1 MLLFKKKWIKHRNN
15 TLNLP
20 VYRFDT
26 TIQRYIATAYDF
38 IYLKKNSIHNA
49 RKMPRYEEILLKNL
63 DNSEKWV
70 TFASVTDD
78 LGLFYPLVLAS
89 NLKSIIGLCYIK
101 CLHLQ
106 YMAKLSMSDKTE
118 TELIIDLQKGSVKA
132 FNAIYELYARRLYA
146 FCLKYTKSRQNAEE
160 IVEDT
165 FVWVWN
171 NRDSIKQEISLK
183 PILFLKTKHLLINAY
198 RKVVNSPIYEDYM
211 DYIDHNGNSNSA
223 DSPMEYDEFMKQVN
237 DCIDQLPK
245 AQQQIIR
252 LSKFEQ
258 LANKDIAEQLN
269 YSEQTVKN
277 QLSIGLKQLRTLL
290 KRKGIYLFVLL
301 LI

>member
-1 MLLFKKKWIKHRNN
+1 MGYFCIRNR
-15 TLNLP
+15 
-20 VYRFDT
+20 RFGLILSFSVGLKPD
-26 TIQRYIATAYDF
+26 
-38 IYLKKNSIHNA
+38 IYQ
-49 RKMPRYEEILLKNL
+49 
-63 DNSEKWV
+63 
-70 TFASVTDD
+70 
-78 LGLFYPLVLAS
+78 
-89 NLKSIIGLCYIK
+89 GLCYIK
-101 CLHLQ
+101 CLHFQ

-211 DYIDHNGNSNSA
+211 DYIDNI
-223 DSPMEYDEFMKQVN
+223 
-237 DCIDQLPK
+237 CIFLY
-245 AQQQIIR
+245 
-252 LSKFEQ
+252 
-258 LANKDIAEQLN
+258 N
-269 YSEQTVKN
+269 YQ
-277 QLSIGLKQLRTLL
+277 
-290 KRKGIYLFVLL
+290 
-301 LI
+301 

>member
-1 MLLFKKKWIKHRNN
+1 
-15 TLNLP
+15 
-20 VYRFDT
+20 
-26 TIQRYIATAYDF
+26 
-38 IYLKKNSIHNA
+38 
-49 RKMPRYEEILLKNL
+49 
-63 DNSEKWV
+63 
-70 TFASVTDD
+70 
-78 LGLFYPLVLAS
+78 
-89 NLKSIIGLCYIK
+89 
-101 CLHLQ
+101 
-106 YMAKLSMSDKTE
+106 MSDKTE
-118 TELIIDLQKGSVKA
+118 TDLIIDLQKGSVKA

-171 NRDSIKQEISLK
+171 NRDSIKQEPSLK
-183 PILFLKTKHLLINAY
+183 SLLFLKTKHLLINAY

-211 DYIDHNGNSNSA
+211 DYLDHNGNDTVA
-223 DSPMEYDEFMKQVN
+223 DSPMEYDEFMKQL
-237 DCIDQLPK
+237 DECISQLPK

-277 QLSIGLKQLRTLL
+277 QLSIGLKQLKSLL
-290 KRKGIYLFVLL
+290 QKKGNYLLILL

>member
-1 MLLFKKKWIKHRNN
+1 MGYFCIRNRRFGLILSFSVGLKPDIYQRAML
-15 TLNLP
+15 
-20 VYRFDT
+20 Y
-26 TIQRYIATAYDF
+26 
-38 IYLKKNSIHNA
+38 
-49 RKMPRYEEILLKNL
+49 KMPA
-63 DNSEKWV
+63 
-70 TFASVTDD
+70 FSVYGKIEYVRQNRNRTDHR
-78 LGLFYPLVLAS
+78 PA
-89 NLKSIIGLCYIK
+89 KRICESIQCY
-101 CLHLQ
+101 LR
-106 YMAKLSMSDKTE
+106 
-118 TELIIDLQKGSVKA
+118 
-132 FNAIYELYARRLYA
+132 ARRVYA

-290 KRKGIYLFVLL
+290 KRKGNYLFVLL